1 MKKYCLILMLLISS
15 LFMSGQALAEKKV
28 LLSSIN
34 LPPYTGEQLPEHGF
48 FSQIVT
54 RAFAEAGYKVEYQY
68 RPWRRALQEAKTG
81 SVDGVMTAYWEKSSA
96 EYLEYPDVVWKVTVV
111 VAVLPNQLITY
122 SGKVSDFRGYTI
134 GVVSGSVVSKHLTSE
149 GITTQDVL
157 DHTQNILKLAAGRID
172 AMIIPDAVLRYKL
185 SLLATEGKKIEARR
199 LDTPYKVYD
208 MYVAFSKANP
218 EYKTLTQDFNRG
230 IQLLK
235 SKGEFDRIVADAG
248 LK

>member
-1 MKKYCLILMLLISS
+1 MLLMST
-15 LFMSGQALAEKKV
+15 LFMSGHALANKRV
-28 LLSSIN
+28 LLSTIN

-48 FSQIVT
+48 FSEIVT
-54 RAFAEAGYKVEYQY
+54 QAFAEVGYQVEYQY
-68 RPWRRALQEAKTG
+68 RPWRRALQETKTG
-81 SVDGVMTAYWEKSSA
+81 ASDGVMTVFWEKDRA
-96 EYLEYPDVVWKVTVV
+96 EYLEYPDVVWKVTTV
-111 VAVLPNQLITY
+111 VATLSDQPITY
-122 SGKVSDFRGYTI
+122 TGKVSDFKEYTI
-134 GVVSGSVVSKHLTSE
+134 GVVRGSVVSKHLTGE
-149 GITTQDVL
+149 GITTQDVP

-218 EYKTLTQDFNRG
+218 EYKTLTQDFNKG
-230 IQLLK
+230 LQLLK